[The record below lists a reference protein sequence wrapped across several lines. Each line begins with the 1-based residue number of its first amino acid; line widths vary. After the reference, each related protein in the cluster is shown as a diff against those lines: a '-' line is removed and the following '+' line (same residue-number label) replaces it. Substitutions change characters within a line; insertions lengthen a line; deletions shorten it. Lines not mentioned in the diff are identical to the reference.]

1 MPVKRRKDKT
11 NLLDCFKLKTW
22 DKKHYYHVFV
32 WKDLNS
38 LRANSFGSEDAI
50 AVVNHEPEIFRIYKD
65 RPDKKIIRPKLGE
78 VHITIECFDEMVVAH
93 ELLHAMFNRIRTI
106 NNPTYKQLEE
116 QEYIKVGDT
125 DYMCEEVICY
135 EFSDWFIKTYR
146 RIFNLWK
153 EYKDKDYLE
162 KKCLKKR

>member
-1 MPVKRRKDKT
+1 
-11 NLLDCFKLKTW
+11 
-22 DKKHYYHVFV
+22 
-32 WKDLNS
+32 
-38 LRANSFGSEDAI
+38 
-50 AVVNHEPEIFRIYKD
+50 
-65 RPDKKIIRPKLGE
+65 
-78 VHITIECFDEMVVAH
+78 
-93 ELLHAMFNRIRTI
+93 MFNRIRTI

-135 EFSDWFIKTYR
+135 EYSDWFIKTYR

-162 KKCLKKR
+162 KRCLKKR